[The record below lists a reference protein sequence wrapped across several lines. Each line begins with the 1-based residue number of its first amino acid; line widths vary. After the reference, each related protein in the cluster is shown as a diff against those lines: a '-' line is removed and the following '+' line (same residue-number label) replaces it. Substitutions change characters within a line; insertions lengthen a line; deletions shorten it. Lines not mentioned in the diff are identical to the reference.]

1 MNPNHKLLL
10 VLIVSNAL
18 SFVFAALFV
27 IFYFRIYPN
36 HMMLVF
42 PVVLA
47 IGALF
52 GVIYYPTVKSF
63 LEKKEEK

>member
-1 MNPNHKLLL
+1 MNANQKLML
-10 VLIVSNAL
+10 VLILSSVI

-36 HMMLVF
+36 KMLMLF
-42 PVVLA
+42 PVLIAVGL
-47 IGALF
+47 GF
-52 GVIYYPTVKSF
+52 GLLYYPAVKSF